1 MKRSHAIF
9 LGATGIIFAGAYAGQ
24 MGKQRIDDVPAAE
37 TPAEARIYTSLEECL
52 AAHRPLVPNWQSPGG
67 NPNALPP
74 GQADCQRDFAAASA
88 THVQAA
94 PKFNTQSDCEAQYGA
109 QACRPATFNGTSVF
123 VPAMI
128 GFMVANAL
136 SGNRTSQALLPP
148 LRSGT
153 PCPPG
158 QTPETMPGCT
168 APRGPASSSSSS
180 SSSGRSSSWSSFS
193 TPSGH
198 TVSRDTSKP
207 AQQSV
212 TVPSSAAAAPVARS
226 SVGAVAPRSSSYSR
240 STTSSSSSS
249 STVSRSGFGSTGRS
263 ISSSSS

>member
-24 MGKQRIDDVPAAE
+24 MGKQRIDDVPSE
-37 TPAEARIYTSLEECL
+37 TPAEARIYTSLDECMN
-52 AAHRPLVPNWQSPGG
+52 AHQAWGAP
-67 NPNALPP
+67 LPP
-74 GQADCQRDFAAASA
+74 SGTPAPLSAGQAQCQRDFANANA

-109 QACRPATFNGTSVF
+109 QQCRPASFNGTSVF

-168 APRGPASSSSSS
+168 APRTTSTSSSSSG
-180 SSSGRSSSWSSFS
+180 SSGRSSSWSSFS

-198 TVSRDTSKP
+198 TVSRDTSKS

-226 SVGAVAPRSSSYSR
+226 TVGAVAPRPSSYSR
-240 STTSSSSSS
+240 SSTSTSSS